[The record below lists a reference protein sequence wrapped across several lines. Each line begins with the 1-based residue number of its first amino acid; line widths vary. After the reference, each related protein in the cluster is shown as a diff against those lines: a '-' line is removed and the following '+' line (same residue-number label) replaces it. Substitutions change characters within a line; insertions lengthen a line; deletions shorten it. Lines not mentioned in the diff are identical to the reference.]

1 MALSTLS
8 TLWRR
13 FNRKRRRHG
22 GFFETQEVMRR
33 AVEREE
39 AARPKPEAVS
49 KPEPKAPDASI
60 GKD

>member
-1 MALSTLS
+1 MALSTL
-8 TLWRR
+8 WHR
-13 FNRKRRRHG
+13 FIHKRRRHG

-39 AARPKPEAVS
+39 AARPKPEVVPE
-49 KPEPKAPDASI
+49 PEPKTPESPT